1 MGETKKDE
9 EKRGERE
16 LNRET
21 KSLSNTTRHQDQCV
35 GFSGVVANCV
45 EEDRRQQQKDLFQGD
60 KTVTILLFR

>member
-21 KSLSNTTRHQDQCV
+21 KSLSNTTRHQD
-35 GFSGVVANCV
+35 
-45 EEDRRQQQKDLFQGD
+45 
-60 KTVTILLFR
+60 